1 MWQIRGKIGKKFP
14 EIYQTQGKC
23 PWKTW
28 TLSVFY
34 FFSGTEFLPCFS
46 RVEFIPPPLWRFW
59 PKYLPLFLWLFL
71 KKVTIILVHIR
82 IDWSIGQLGNRILK
96 CLYSFVFKKWR
107 RTTALWCF
115 CQVCAQTE
123 NGTTNRTDGCKERL
137 NTWTNFVLQYHIF
150 QWKYL
155 EQKLC
160 LSPINKV
167 QNLLRP

>member
-1 MWQIRGKIGKKFP
+1 MSMKDMNIVSFLLFLWNWISS
-14 EIYQTQGKC
+14 
-23 PWKTW
+23 
-28 TLSVFY
+28 L
-34 FFSGTEFLPCFS
+34 FFLELNLF
-46 RVEFIPPPLWRFW
+46 PPPLWRFW

-160 LSPINKV
+160 LSHINKV

>member
-14 EIYQTQGKC
+14 KIHQTQGKRPRRHEHC
-23 PWKTW
+23 Q
-28 TLSVFY
+28 
-34 FFSGTEFLPCFS
+34 FFTFSLGLNFFPVFS
-46 RVEFIPPPLWRFW
+46 RVEFIPPLWRFW

>member
-1 MWQIRGKIGKKFP
+1 MWQIRGKIGKKFIKHR
-14 EIYQTQGKC
+14 ENVHERHEHCQ
-23 PWKTW
+23 
-28 TLSVFY
+28 
-34 FFSGTEFLPCFS
+34 FFTFSLGLNFFPVFS
-46 RVEFIPPPLWRFW
+46 RVEFIPPLWRFW

-71 KKVTIILVHIR
+71 KKVSIILVHIR

-160 LSPINKV
+160 LSHINKV